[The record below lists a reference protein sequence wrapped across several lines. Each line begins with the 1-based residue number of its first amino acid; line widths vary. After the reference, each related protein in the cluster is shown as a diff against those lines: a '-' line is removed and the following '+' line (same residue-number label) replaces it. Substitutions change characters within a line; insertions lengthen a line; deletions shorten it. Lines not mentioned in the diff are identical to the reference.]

1 MFLKKMTWPQK
12 DPLVTIIMTPMK
24 KKKKKNCKPI
34 QRYLQFCFSKFRQPS
49 TKYNET
55 TTIFKEKLTNLS

>member
-24 KKKKKNCKPI
+24 KKRKKIVSQSKDICNFVFRNSDNHQQNIVRQPQFSKKNS
-34 QRYLQFCFSKFRQPS
+34 L
-49 TKYNET
+49 
-55 TTIFKEKLTNLS
+55 L